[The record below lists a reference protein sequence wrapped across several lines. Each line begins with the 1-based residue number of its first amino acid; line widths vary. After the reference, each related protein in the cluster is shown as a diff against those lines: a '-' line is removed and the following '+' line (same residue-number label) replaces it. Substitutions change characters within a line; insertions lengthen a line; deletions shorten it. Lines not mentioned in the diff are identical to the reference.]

1 MERSLVGDI
10 VMAENTS
17 FRSAFKGFNRED
29 VVGYIAGLMEKISA
43 AEKNAEELQSQ
54 LNEKETEYAALKEE
68 RDGLLREKDELT
80 DRCAALEREREEQ
93 AQHSEELD
101 RKCREYDKASK
112 DSEVK
117 LGAAMLEA
125 KRFSE
130 MLVQEAND
138 RANAVYRDAFASV
151 TASADEAKSVETQ
164 MKALSEQFEKSMGE
178 LRKNMGGLIDRMA
191 EFSKSAEKIGGKF
204 EYRSEFSENA
214 DD

>member
-1 MERSLVGDI
+1 MTVGDRI
-10 VMAENTS
+10 MAENTS

-29 VVGYIAGLMEKISA
+29 VVGYIAGLMEKITA
-43 AEKNAEELQSQ
+43 AEKDAAALQEQ
-54 LNEKETEYAALKEE
+54 LAEKEAECAALKEE
-68 RDGLLREKDELT
+68 RDGLQREKDELT

-117 LGAAMLEA
+117 LGAAMLDA

-138 RANAVYRDAFASV
+138 RAGAIYKDALDSV
-151 TASADEAKSVETQ
+151 TASSEEAKSVEAQ
-164 MKALSEQFEKSMGE
+164 MKALSDLFEKSMGE
-178 LRKNMGGLIDRMA
+178 LRRNMRDLIGRMA
-191 EFSKSAEKIGGKF
+191 AFSRSAEENSGKYV
-204 EYRSEFSENA
+204 YRSEFSEGT
-214 DD
+214 DDE